1 LSSVITELLS
11 FPETGDSVEEHG
23 RVGEP
28 PPRVV
33 ITSRWISVSPILA
46 VAAAIPPEPLR

>member
-1 LSSVITELLS
+1 LSSVITALLS

-28 PPRVV
+28 PPRAV
-33 ITSRWISVSPILA
+33 TSRWISVSPILA
-46 VAAAIPPEPLR
+46 VFAAIPPVPVR